1 MKTIQ
6 RITILFCCL
15 LTIAC
20 QAQNNKFESLSNE
33 EFKKIITDPN
43 IILIDVRTADE
54 FQGGHIPQALNI
66 DVQSPQFDS
75 LISKLDKKKPVAV
88 YCRSGGRSKSA
99 AKKITEKGFKVYE
112 LNKGVMNWQEPL
124 VKSSTEKK

>member
-15 LTIAC
+15 LAFAC
-20 QAQNNKFESLSNE
+20 QAQNNNFKSLSNE
-33 EFKKIITDPN
+33 EFKKIIADNN
-43 IILIDVRTADE
+43 ILLIDVRTADE
-54 FQGGHIPQALNI
+54 YQGGHIPKAINMDI
-66 DVQSPQFDS
+66 RSPEFDS
-75 LISKLDKKKPVAV
+75 LISKLDKKKSVAI